1 MEKKLTP
8 PWMKGLF
15 ISLVLIVY
23 SLIVYFTGQS
33 TNRSLSWLQLCVLI
47 GGLIYACVTFAK
59 EKEGNVTFGNVFAH
73 GFKANAAVIVIMV
86 IYTVIALKFLFPEM
100 VDLAMNQARADMEKK
115 GNLSESDIE
124 NGINFGKKFFLPFA
138 IGGIVLGF
146 GIVGAIGSL
155 IGAAVAK
162 KNPNYNPLQEQ

>member
-15 ISLVLIVY
+15 ISLILIVY

-33 TNRSLSWLQLCVLI
+33 TNRSLSWLQLVVLV
-47 GGLIYACVTFAK
+47 GGLIYACTSFAK

-86 IYTVIALKFLFPEM
+86 LYTVLATKFLFPEM
-100 VDLAMNQARADMEKK
+100 IDMAMNQARADMEKR

-124 NGINFGKKFFLPFA
+124 NGLAFGKKFFIPFA